1 MYSPFTYDYPD
12 KLRTVISGSENR
24 LSQTGTE
31 SDISTIKSTGKVDL
45 QMHHYIMP
53 EC

>member
-1 MYSPFTYDYPD
+1 MYVPITFDYPD
-12 KLRTVISGSENR
+12 KLCTIISGSENR

-45 QMHHYIMP
+45 QMHHYIIP